1 MNKICFATGN
11 KNKLREVQSLLSNYK
26 IVSLNDLNFLEDIP
40 ETENTIQGNAELKAR
55 FINNK
60 FNIDCFSDDTG
71 LFIDSLNGNPGVKS
85 ARYAGDNCNSDENI
99 DLVLKNLK
107 NISNRNASFRTV
119 ICLIKNNNTYLF
131 EGVVNGK
138 ITEERVGN
146 DGFGYDPIFIPEG
159 YHKSFSELTIDE
171 KNAISHRGIAVNKL
185 VNFLNGQ

>member
-1 MNKICFATGN
+1 MNKICFVTGN

-60 FNIDCFSDDTG
+60 FSIDCFSDDTG
-71 LFIDSLNGNPGVKS
+71 LFIDSLDGNPGVKS

>member
-60 FNIDCFSDDTG
+60 FSIDCFSDDTG
-71 LFIDSLNGNPGVKS
+71 LFIDSLDGNPGVKS

>member
-1 MNKICFATGN
+1 MNKICFVTGN

>member
-1 MNKICFATGN
+1 MNEICFVTGN

-26 IVSLNDLNFLEDIP
+26 IVSLDDLHFSEDIA

-60 FNIDCFSDDTG
+60 FSIDCFSDDTG
-71 LFIDSLNGNPGVKS
+71 LFIDSLDGNPGVKS

>member
-1 MNKICFATGN
+1 MNKICFVTGN

-71 LFIDSLNGNPGVKS
+71 LFIDSLDGNPGVKS